1 MSRINDEL
9 IKALKNRTPGKGNTV
24 NLLMDILSM
33 GKEAAYRR
41 LRGEIP
47 FTLEEAAVISEKF
60 NISLDS
66 LFEKPEN
73 ESFDFKLQA
82 LFSKDPLREYYK
94 MLDDTVSGIEKIVET
109 DPHTVSHRAYRCLPT
124 EFLFRYDSLTKI
136 YIYIL
141 FYQLYYSDMSN
152 DYLTNM
158 HIPQVIF
165 DAQQRA
171 ADVLQS
177 VNTTLILDKHIFS
190 DYIEIV
196 KYFQNMGLIDEQ
208 DVMNIKSELFLMLD
222 DMENSASTGYSK
234 QGKAIDMYISQISF
248 DATYSYMEGAGIRSC
263 SVTLFCIDHLS
274 CLNQEVT
281 ENHRLWIK
289 SLVRF
294 STQISVSG
302 ELQRN
307 MYFSKQRN
315 LVETML

>member
-9 IKALKNRTPGKGNTV
+9 IRALKDKTPGKGNTV

-47 FTLEEAAVISEKF
+47 FTLEEAAIISEKL

-66 LFEKPEN
+66 LFEKTDN
-73 ESFDFKLQA
+73 ESFDFKLEA

-94 MLDDTVSGIEKIVET
+94 MINDIVSRIEQIADKDTDMVL
-109 DPHTVSHRAYRCLPT
+109 HRAYRCMPT
-124 EFLFRYDSLTKI
+124 EFMFRYDSLTKI

-141 FYQLYYSDMSN
+141 FYQLYYADMSN
-152 DYLTNM
+152 DYLREM
-158 HIPQVIF
+158 RIPQKLF
-165 DAQQRA
+165 DVQRRA

-177 VNTTLILDKHIFS
+177 VNTTLILDKHIFD
-190 DYIEIV
+190 DYIGIV
-196 KYFQNMGLIDEQ
+196 KYFLNMGLIDER
-208 DVMNIKSELFLMLD
+208 DVAKIKSDLLLMLD
-222 DMENSASTGYSK
+222 DMEKSASTGYSK

-274 CLNQEVT
+274 CLNKEVT

-307 MYFSKQRN
+307 MYFSKQRH